1 MCWCDGI
8 GDDND
13 GGDDDRGGDGFDDD
27 DSVSVG
33 VMVLV

>member
-1 MCWCDGI
+1 MFWCDGI
-8 GDDND
+8 GNDND

-27 DSVSVG
+27 GVSVG